1 MQPQAE
7 KRPYVHCLKLR
18 PQAVHHVRRDLCP
31 VLDNA
36 RRLLDHVLAHIKDGQ
51 RDIEGV
57 RQYHHSHE
65 GLEGPLE
72 EHPGI
77 HIVEVVPVNEHLNEL
92 IGGDKGKDNPGNRQ
106 DNGFG

>member
-1 MQPQAE
+1 M
-7 KRPYVHCLKLR
+7 
-18 PQAVHHVRRDLCP
+18 
-31 VLDNA
+31 
-36 RRLLDHVLAHIKDGQ
+36 LAHIKDGQ
-51 RDIEGV
+51 RDIKGV
-57 RQYHHSHE
+57 RQYHHGHE

-77 HIVEVVPVNEHLNEL
+77 HVVEVVPVNEHLNEL